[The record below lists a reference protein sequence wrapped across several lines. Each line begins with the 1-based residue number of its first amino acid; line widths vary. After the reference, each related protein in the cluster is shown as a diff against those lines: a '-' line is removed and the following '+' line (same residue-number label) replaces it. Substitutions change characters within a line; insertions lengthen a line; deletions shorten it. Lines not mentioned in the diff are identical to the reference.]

1 MAGLSRPAEWT
12 TEESEVVVTVAKRVE
27 RSASRGASAE
37 SVGRSVPLG
46 ATVVEGGVNFSLF
59 SRNAAG
65 VELLFFDREDD
76 ATPSRT
82 VRVEPS
88 TNRTYHYWHVF
99 VPRVPP
105 GQFFAHAQ
113 RRATGCRS
121 GGRNRERARWFQRNL
136 RHRPPWRRG
145 GDGSAALAG
154 RPRPVGGR
162 QQPHAAPADAIA
174 AVPGH
179 HLRVGPD
186 RIRSLGLRG
195 RPRPGRRA
203 HASGM
208 RHRHRRRAR
217 VDASGERRGKHCR
230 GGARTIIR
238 RNPRCLAV

>member
-136 RHRPPWRRG
+136 RTSSTLETRRRRLGCSRRPSSACGRSSTTSRGSGRRDRCG
-145 GDGSAALAG
+145 TGSPSSG
-154 RPRPVGGR
+154 RPGPNPVTGLTRPSATWPQSSRVWDATSS
-162 QQPHAAPADAIA
+162 PAAG
-174 AVPGH
+174 PG
-179 HLRVGPD
+179 
-186 RIRSLGLRG
+186 
-195 RPRPGRRA
+195 
-203 HASGM
+203 
-208 RHRHRRRAR
+208 
-217 VDASGERRGKHCR
+217 
-230 GGARTIIR
+230 
-238 RNPRCLAV
+238 